1 MSFTS
6 IVQICPCPFWEAF
19 LICPLLSSIPVCQT
33 CLPLCCLPAYVILQQ
48 KEKGIFPFCALSG
61 QWWKHDEMSVRKLH
75 ARTHTHITHTF
86 NPFLN
91 LTHPNSH
98 IHSFK
103 SKCFHRTTLY
113 QWLLLCYP
121 WKFSHEK
128 KYVNFKKVN
137 PLKCEHKMGWT
148 HCVHCY
154 NSFTT
159 DLSKSAPRI
168 SVCSVDG
175 LPSPI
180 LKMFSMMETSV
191 AVVSWPQNAIQS
203 LTTSPAPI
211 TSLPLFTVPALK
223 ERGTLCSLFLP

>member
-1 MSFTS
+1 MK
-6 IVQICPCPFWEAF
+6 W
-19 LICPLLSSIPVCQT
+19 
-33 CLPLCCLPAYVILQQ
+33 
-48 KEKGIFPFCALSG
+48 ALESYT
-61 QWWKHDEMSVRKLH
+61 H
-75 ARTHTHITHTF
+75 ARTHHSHIEPFPPPYPSKVTHTF
-86 NPFLN
+86 SQEWMLSLHYIF
-91 LTHPNSH
+91 
-98 IHSFK
+98 
-103 SKCFHRTTLY
+103 Y
-113 QWLLLCYP
+113 QRLPLCYP
-121 WKFSHEK
+121 WKFAHEK
-128 KYVNFKKVN
+128 KYENFKKVN

-223 ERGTLCSLFLP
+223 ERGTFMFTVPALREREELSCSLFLP